1 MKKHTFEQWQ
11 ILVNLEIVKRTGLG
25 IDDLPDFDYWNYWH
39 DDVSPVE
46 TAEEVIENARNY

>member
-39 DDVSPVE
+39 DGVSPVE